1 MTEQTQASPASE
13 APIANEGSRVSAAI
27 AMLGSDVEIDFSR
40 PLPEYDTLGAVAFE
54 ARDKRVP
61 GRHFA
66 LLCGRAYVP
75 RITVAPTYRNIK
87 NPKLMRLLDGGIV
100 TRPGD
105 QQQYY
110 AYIFERPVGRKFI
123 AHPDET
129 PLRVSED
136 HLVDLIISPI
146 LSLLL
151 EFRNADMVHGAIS
164 LSNLYIGGPAGA
176 ETLTVGECLSSAP
189 SARQHPIYET
199 IERGAAQ
206 PMGRGPGLLKDD
218 LYALGVCVAMIARG
232 VNLMTGRSKQEII
245 LDKITHGSYAVISGR
260 ERMPGNVS
268 EFLRGVLNDDE
279 KMRWDIDG
287 AMKWLSGVRENP
299 KQSRPPYK
307 AARPFVF
314 MEKKFWEL
322 RSLALAF
329 GDHVPEA
336 IQEIEK
342 DQFDLWL
349 KRNFEDPLLE
359 ARLAKVLT
367 EEKGS
372 TREKLVCS
380 LCMAFDPHG
389 PVRYKKLSI
398 LPAGYGGALA
408 EAMAR
413 EEDVTNHIELVTQ
426 QVFNTWITQRFEEIN
441 DGSNLLTT
449 FEKCRNFLT
458 QKMAGNGVERVLY
471 VMNKEAACMSPLFKQ
486 HIVLNV
492 GQLALALE
500 ALAAR
505 GEKGE
510 RVLDRHMIAFIS
522 VREPKMI
529 DPHLGHVVSHERGN
543 QLVGITRTLA
553 AIQKAAAFGPL
564 PALGNWLIDMMGP
577 AVDRVLDRDLRKE
590 LTKRV
595 EKQRD
600 KGDLSALLDL
610 IDDAQLMQADSQRYM
625 QARLEYAGLE
635 IEKKRI
641 LMMKSKP
648 KFGYGTG
655 RQVAMVISASLG
667 TIIILAYLAIN
678 FAGRI

>member
-1 MTEQTQASPASE
+1 MTDQAQADTASD
-13 APIANEGSRVSAAI
+13 APIDGQAMPSSGIV
-27 AMLGSDVEIDFSR
+27 MLGADVEIDFSR
-40 PLPEYDTLGAVAFE
+40 PLPQYDTLGAVAFE
-54 ARDKRVP
+54 ARDRRAP
-61 GRHFA
+61 GLHFA
-66 LLCGRAYVP
+66 LLCGRTHVP
-75 RITVAPTYRNIK
+75 RVMMGPSYRNIK
-87 NPKLMRLLDGGIV
+87 NPKLMRLLDGGIIA
-100 TRPGD
+100 RPGD

-123 AHPDET
+123 AQADET
-129 PLRVSED
+129 PHRVSED

-164 LSNLYIGGPAGA
+164 LSNLYLGGPAGS

-189 SARQHPIYET
+189 GARQHPIYET
-199 IERGAAQ
+199 IERAAAQ

-232 VNLMTGRSKQEII
+232 VNLTVGRSKQEII
-245 LDKITHGSYAVISGR
+245 LDKIAHGSYAVISGR

-279 KMRWDIDG
+279 RMRWDIDD
-287 AMKWLSGVRENP
+287 AMKWLSGMRENP
-299 KQSRPPYK
+299 KQGRVPYK
-307 AARPFVF
+307 AARPLVF
-314 MEKKFWEL
+314 MEQKYWEL
-322 RSLALAF
+322 RSLALVF
-329 GDHVPEA
+329 GDNVPEA
-336 IQEIEK
+336 IQEIET

-359 ARLAKVLT
+359 ARLAKVWQ

-380 LCMAFDPHG
+380 LCMAFDPRG

-398 LPAGYGGALA
+398 LPGGYGGALA
-408 EAMAR
+408 EAMAQ
-413 EEDVTNHIELVTQ
+413 EEDVTNHVELVTQ
-426 QVFNTWITQRFEEIN
+426 QVFNTWITQQFDEVK

-458 QKMAGNGVERVLY
+458 QKVAGNGIERVLY
-471 VMNKEAACMSPLFKQ
+471 VMNKEVACMSPLFKS

-492 GQLALALE
+492 GQLVLALE
-500 ALAAR
+500 SLALR

-529 DPHLGHVVSHERGN
+529 DPHLGHVISHDRGN

-553 AIQKAAAFGPL
+553 AIQRTAGLGAL

-577 AVDRVLDRDLRKE
+577 AVERVLDRDLRKE
-590 LTKRV
+590 LAKRV

-600 KGDLSALLDL
+600 KGDLSVLLDL

-625 QARLEYAGLE
+625 QARIEYAQLE

-641 LMMKSKP
+641 QMMKSKP

-655 RQVAMVISASLG
+655 RQVAMMLSAALG
-667 TIIILAYLAIN
+667 TVIILVYLAVN